1 MNNKIKVSTFDKC
14 FDTLNVLF
22 QTCIALIML
31 YPMLYVIIASVSES
45 SKLMAQSGFLWKPLG
60 FSFDAYKAAFNNP
73 KLLTGYMNTIFVVVA
88 GVTLNMVLTCCGA
101 YFLSRKNVKY
111 QKIISIYILI
121 TMFFSGGMIP
131 FYFVVRS
138 VGLEGSLWSL
148 IIPAGINTFNMMI
161 LRVAFEGVPVSLEES
176 AKLDGA
182 GHLRILFSIVLP
194 VTKASLAVI
203 VLYYAVQH
211 WNSWFNAMLFINDA
225 EKYPLQL
232 ILREILISN
241 DTAEMTQGV
250 AISDQQSVA
259 DTIKYAIIVI
269 GTLPILCVYPFIQ
282 KYFTKGVMIGAVKG

>member
-14 FDTLNVLF
+14 FDAINILF
-22 QTCIALIML
+22 QTCIAFVML
-31 YPMLYVIIASVSES
+31 YPMLYVIIASFSES
-45 SKLMAQSGFLWKPLG
+45 SKLMAHTGFLWKPLG
-60 FSFDAYKAAFNNP
+60 FSMGAYKASFQNP
-73 KLLTGYMNTIFVVVA
+73 KLFTGYMNTIFVVVV
-88 GVTLNMVLTCCGA
+88 GVALNMILTCCGA
-101 YFLSRKNVKY
+101 YFLSRKNVIY

-131 FYFVVRS
+131 FYFVVKS
-138 VGLEGSLWSL
+138 VGLDESLWSL

-161 LRVAFEGVPVSLEES
+161 LRVAFEGMPVSLEES

-225 EKYPLQL
+225 KKFPLQL

-241 DTAEMTQGV
+241 DTSDMTQGV
-250 AISDQQSVA
+250 AISDQQSVS
-259 DTIKYAIIVI
+259 DTIKYAIIAI